1 MIFLTLD
8 FAPNITNI
16 DNVYLKKGESHTVK
30 CIARAIPDATYT
42 WSKES
47 GYLDRVNVDDKGNGS
62 LYIKGLREQDE
73 GTYIC
78 TAKNKVGK
86 SKKKVTVSIA
96 RGIVLVV
103 IFRLIFAI

>member
-30 CIARAIPDATYT
+30 CISRAIPDATYT

-103 IFRLIFAI
+103 IFRLIFAL

>member
-103 IFRLIFAI
+103 IFRLIFAL

>member
-30 CIARAIPDATYT
+30 CLARAIPDATYT

-103 IFRLIFAI
+103 IFRLIFAL

>member
-8 FAPNITNI
+8 FVPNITNI

-103 IFRLIFAI
+103 IFRLIFAL

>member
-8 FAPNITNI
+8 SAPNITNI

-30 CIARAIPDATYT
+30 CTAQAIPDATYT

-47 GYLDRVNVDDKGNGS
+47 GYLDRINVDDEGNGK
-62 LYIKGLREQDE
+62 LYIKGMREQDE

-78 TAKNKVGK
+78 TAANKVGK
-86 SKKKVTVSIA
+86 SQKKITLSMA
-96 RGIVLVV
+96 RGMV
-103 IFRLIFAI
+103 